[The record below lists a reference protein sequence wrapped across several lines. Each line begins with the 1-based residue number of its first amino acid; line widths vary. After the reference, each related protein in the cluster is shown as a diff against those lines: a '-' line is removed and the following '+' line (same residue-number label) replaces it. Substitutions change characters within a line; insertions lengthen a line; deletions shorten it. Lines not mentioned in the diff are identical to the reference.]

1 MYFFFNSAT
10 FSAASKTAKGRELQ
24 LMSDRFNDIIV
35 EGDNAYSAVVG
46 AMREQAAEI
55 DKKYPRGGATFIF
68 HSLDDT
74 GTRGVIAAIPLS
86 DRTVSDRTTF
96 EVQPY
101 FRIYYHQVAFAATI
115 PEAVALAKGGDK

>member
-1 MYFFFNSAT
+1 MMYFFFNSAT
-10 FSAASKTAKGRELQ
+10 FSTASKTAKGRELQ
-24 LMSDRFNDIIV
+24 MMSDRFNDLLV
-35 EGDNAYSAVVG
+35 EGDDAYSAVVV

-55 DKKYPRGGATFIF
+55 DKKYPRGRATFIF

-74 GTRGVIAAIPLS
+74 GTRGVIAAIP
-86 DRTVSDRTTF
+86 VSDRNTF
-96 EVQPY
+96 EMQPY